1 MAVIA
6 VTGSVGAGKTTFTNN
21 LARKLKCIPIHLS
34 EVIAKNHLSVG
45 YDKKRSCDIVDIKS
59 LNQFVI
65 RNIIKKAK
73 KDIIID
79 SHLSHHLP
87 KQYVDLCIVVKCD
100 LKTLAAR
107 LKQRGYDR
115 QKIRENLDCE
125 IFNVCLTE
133 AQEKKHRIA
142 VIDASKRLNIDKI
155 AKELQGVLK

>member
-79 SHLSHHLP
+79 LIKNRYKLTIELGNNSRHLVFKECCDKVH
-87 KQYVDLCIVVKCD
+87 DLINNK
-100 LKTLAAR
+100 
-107 LKQRGYDR
+107 
-115 QKIRENLDCE
+115 LDE
-125 IFNVCLTE
+125 IG
-133 AQEKKHRIA
+133 
-142 VIDASKRLNIDKI
+142 
-155 AKELQGVLK
+155 ELVE